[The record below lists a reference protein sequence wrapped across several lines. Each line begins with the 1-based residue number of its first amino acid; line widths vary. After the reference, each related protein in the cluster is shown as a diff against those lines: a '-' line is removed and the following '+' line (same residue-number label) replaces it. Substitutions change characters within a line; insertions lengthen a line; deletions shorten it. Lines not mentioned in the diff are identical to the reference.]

1 MTPVRI
7 GVAVSASYTR
17 YEGTASASVR
27 MPVSGSWVVQEK
39 TRVCPS
45 STCEGHPI
53 LGYPSPTF
61 RCSPHPSSAS
71 VVPHAP
77 WYVPSI
83 KRNMG
88 LCLRH
93 QPSVVWPGSTFT
105 VASIGESGS
114 HHRHVLQVGVR
125 MGLLQCSRNIRLT
138 RIMRPGR
145 IERADDVGEHVTG
158 SHHTRSLIG
167 GPRMAE
173 IQYATVPLL
182 SARAATR
189 LMSHIEIDTETGCW
203 NWTGEL
209 NHTGY
214 GRFFCN
220 GKKHRVHRLMYML
233 TIGPLP
239 IGPNADELDHAVC
252 KSHRCCNPWHLELVP
267 HATNMLR
274 ARRKNCRSGHST
286 PMVTRPNGER
296 VCVEC
301 ESLRGARARAK
312 MGRSILNTIQRRYR
326 RGLSPERYAALLSRS
341 AARRREQR
349 ARLRDLRKDLD
360 PLGAFPPRHG

>member
-77 WYVPSI
+77 RYVPSI

-93 QPSVVWPGSTFT
+93 QPSVVWLGSGFT

-114 HHRHVLQVGVR
+114 HHRHVLHVGVR
-125 MGLLQCSRNIRLT
+125 MTLGLPLFLGNFFVPLRHGLELLDQPRKSPLLLRPAVIQPQILG
-138 RIMRPGR
+138 IRPGGV
-145 IERADDVGEHVTG
+145 DVG
-158 SHHTRSLIG
+158 
-167 GPRMAE
+167 
-173 IQYATVPLL
+173 
-182 SARAATR
+182 
-189 LMSHIEIDTETGCW
+189 
-203 NWTGEL
+203 
-209 NHTGY
+209 
-214 GRFFCN
+214 
-220 GKKHRVHRLMYML
+220 
-233 TIGPLP
+233 
-239 IGPNADELDHAVC
+239 
-252 KSHRCCNPWHLELVP
+252 
-267 HATNMLR
+267 
-274 ARRKNCRSGHST
+274 
-286 PMVTRPNGER
+286 
-296 VCVEC
+296 
-301 ESLRGARARAK
+301 
-312 MGRSILNTIQRRYR
+312 
-326 RGLSPERYAALLSRS
+326 
-341 AARRREQR
+341 
-349 ARLRDLRKDLD
+349 LRDWIR
-360 PLGAFPPRHG
+360 